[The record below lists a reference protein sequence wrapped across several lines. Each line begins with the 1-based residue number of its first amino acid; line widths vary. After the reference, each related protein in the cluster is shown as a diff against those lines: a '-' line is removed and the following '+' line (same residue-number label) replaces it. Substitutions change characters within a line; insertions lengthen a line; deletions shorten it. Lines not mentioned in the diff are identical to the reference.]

1 MESMN
6 GAWLALGVAGA
17 VAAAG
22 AAMGRG
28 GSMARKKTFRN
39 GERVT
44 VVKHYGG
51 VSRKL
56 GRSGVVISMTEHK
69 LSGGIGVGARDTGL
83 YKVEMDDGSVEQYW
97 TGELAAADATMGLGG
112 SRNDEEDA
120 DDEMGSMAYDSMA
133 RIREANKASGGHWF
147 ERGAMRFFNTK
158 IEGGPYGGHYFVTSE
173 VGPDGRKAYSVR
185 KADEDGKISTAGDFQ
200 SYSTKGAAVTAA
212 KAMGRGGSMAHAFKT
227 KFNRDGT
234 VTIWD
239 THSGSWERTSSP
251 TDTQLA
257 ALPAT
262 ERHRVT
268 QHIIRMSMRSAS
280 GSRDL
285 DDEPASGSRAKTS
298 IRNHRVVGRL
308 SGANGDFRVYETHRI
323 FGPDPI
329 YYVGQI
335 VGDGVDMHPY
345 GHNTKAEAMA
355 SARRRAGKA

>member
-22 AAMGRG
+22 A
-28 GSMARKKTFRN
+28 
-39 GERVT
+39 
-44 VVKHYGG
+44 
-51 VSRKL
+51 
-56 GRSGVVISMTEHK
+56 
-69 LSGGIGVGARDTGL
+69 
-83 YKVEMDDGSVEQYW
+83 
-97 TGELAAADATMGLGG
+97 
-112 SRNDEEDA
+112 
-120 DDEMGSMAYDSMA
+120 
-133 RIREANKASGGHWF
+133 
-147 ERGAMRFFNTK
+147 
-158 IEGGPYGGHYFVTSE
+158 
-173 VGPDGRKAYSVR
+173 
-185 KADEDGKISTAGDFQ
+185 
-200 SYSTKGAAVTAA
+200 
-212 KAMGRGGSMAHAFKT
+212 AMGRGGSMAHAFKT

-239 THSGSWERTSSP
+239 THSGSWDRTSSP

-268 QHIIRMSMRSAS
+268 QHLIRMSMRPAS

-308 SGANGDFRVYETHRI
+308 SGANGDFRVYETHRT

-355 SARRRAGKA
+355 SARRRSGKA